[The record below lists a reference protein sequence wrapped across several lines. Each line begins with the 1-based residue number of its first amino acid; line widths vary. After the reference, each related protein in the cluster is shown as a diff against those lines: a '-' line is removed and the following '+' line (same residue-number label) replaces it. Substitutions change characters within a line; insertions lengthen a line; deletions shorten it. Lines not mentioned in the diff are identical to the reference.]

1 MEHFIKHLKIDY
13 IKLNNSNEFDV
24 AQLFHTSGA
33 MRLMKRQF
41 FPQGEYSTPPFPN
54 TPIPLLVGPIFFFI
68 KG

>member
-13 IKLNNSNEFDV
+13 IKLNNPNNPNEFDV

-33 MRLMKRQF
+33 MLLMKRQF

-54 TPIPLLVGPIFFFI
+54 TPIPLLVGPILL
-68 KG
+68 